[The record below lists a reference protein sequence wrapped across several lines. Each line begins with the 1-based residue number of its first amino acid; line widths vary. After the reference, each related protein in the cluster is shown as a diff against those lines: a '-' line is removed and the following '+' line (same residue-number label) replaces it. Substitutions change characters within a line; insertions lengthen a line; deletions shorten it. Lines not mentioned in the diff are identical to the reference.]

1 MDKDARALKKDILK
15 VCWYMR
21 GMSYNEAMHLSSEE
35 RQLIGDIVEENLE
48 TSKKTKL
55 PFF

>member
-21 GMSYNEAMHLSSEE
+21 GMSYSEAMHLSSEE
-35 RQLIGDIVEENLE
+35 RQIIGDIVEENLE
-48 TSKKTKL
+48 TTKKTKL